1 MKQLQ
6 HLNKERP
13 KRANVKRPTMKNP
26 QSKIEVEA
34 KVESLEEPEK
44 TELAAKTEESQNSS
58 QPQAHLQMP
67 NSEDSSKMRQVSPT
81 GIKSTLNSGGA
92 SSSTTSGSSQVEQP
106 KISQNALENVK
117 LRSTVR
123 YKAPAPQP
131 NASASNGSD
140 EVNSGLAARGIA
152 NRLSLF
158 EQQKHE
164 LQLEKEKEKS
174 VNQFLNLRLKK
185 TSNENAAND
194 LAEHSEGNRFF
205 KL

>member
-1 MKQLQ
+1 M
-6 HLNKERP
+6 NKERP

-58 QPQAHLQMP
+58 QSQPHLQIP
-67 NSEDSSKMRQVSPT
+67 NSEDSSKIRQVSPT
-81 GIKSTLNSGGA
+81 GIKSTLSSGGV
-92 SSSTTSGSSQVEQP
+92 SSSTSSGGSLVEQP

-123 YKAPAPQP
+123 YKAPAPQLS
-131 NASASNGSD
+131 ASASNGSD
-140 EVNSGLAARGIA
+140 EVSSGLAARGIA

-174 VNQFLNLRLKK
+174 VNQFLNVRLKK

-194 LAEHSEGNRFF
+194 LAEHSEGNW
-205 KL
+205 L